1 MKKILFVIYSMK
13 YGGAER
19 SLANL
24 LQTLPEGKYEVD
36 LMLFRKTGDFL
47 KQLPAWVNVLDTPED
62 LDRLYAPLRQ
72 TGLKGAIKILGTGF
86 SRLAR
91 KSKKAQAA
99 WRWKHFYGKNVKP
112 LPGKYD
118 VAVAYA
124 GSENLYF
131 IRDKVDAARKLVWIH
146 NDYRTA
152 GYSKAD
158 DTPYFE
164 DMDAI
169 VSVSEECV
177 EVLRQEFPQFSEKI
191 HYLENITSA
200 SAVRKQAELFF
211 PEEYDEEGLNILSVG
226 RLHPQKGFDMA
237 VEAAAILKEKGLDF
251 HWYVIG
257 EGPLRGQLEN
267 KIAGCKL
274 ADRFSLLGTRLNPY
288 AYIKNSKMIVQSSL
302 YEGKSVVLDEAKMLE
317 VPIVATA
324 YPTVRDQVKADEEG
338 IITELSP
345 EGIAEG
351 ILRLLDDELL
361 YGHIKEY
368 LAGQDYGNE
377 SECEKYM
384 ALFDED

>member
-24 LQTLPEGKYEVD
+24 LQTLPEGKYDVD

-47 KQLPAWVNVLDTPED
+47 KQLPPWVNVIDTPED

-72 TGLKGAIKILGTGF
+72 TKLKGAVKLMGTGF

-91 KSKKAQAA
+91 KGKKAQAA
-99 WRWKHFYGKNVKP
+99 WRWKHFYSKNVKP
-112 LPGKYD
+112 LLKEYD

-131 IRDKVDAARKLVWIH
+131 IRDKVRAARKLVWIH

-158 DTPYFE
+158 DMPYFE

-191 HYLENITSA
+191 HCLENISSA

-211 PEEYDEEGLNILSVG
+211 PEEYNKERLSILSVG

-251 HWYVIG
+251 HWYLIG
-257 EGPLRGQLEN
+257 EGPLRAQLEQMIEAR
-267 KIAGCKL
+267 KLAGC
-274 ADRFSLLGTRLNPY
+274 FSLLGTRLNPY
-288 AYIKNSKMIVQSSL
+288 VYIKNSRMIVQSSL
-302 YEGKSVVLDEAKMLE
+302 YEGKSVVLDEAKMLCT
-317 VPIVATA
+317 PIVATA
-324 YPTVRDQVKADEEG
+324 YPTVHDQVNEGEEG
-338 IITELSP
+338 VITELSP
-345 EGIAEG
+345 EGIANG
-351 ILRLLDDELL
+351 ILRLLKDEKL